1 MSPQSFQ
8 NFYFKWFKFDYENL
22 KAEFFYSFDDE
33 VNFTETI
40 DFFCDKFQAKENLDP
55 DIIDNLLFHLS
66 IAIGISYYKLYPT
79 KKLIIES
86 WNLDKD
92 QINFWEKFYINGLG
106 EFFFKNQISPKWLIN
121 FQFWKNKNKHK
132 LFKINLNRAIVPIW
146 WWKDSLVTIEL
157 LRKTW
162 ISFDTFT
169 FGKNYTLHKIV
180 GKKFWGHRLIIKR
193 QIDPQLFDMNKQGYY
208 NWHVPITWIISFVL
222 SVASY
227 LYDYKYI
234 IFSNEKS
241 ANEGNTEIDW
251 VQINHQRSK
260 SLDFETDFNQY
271 LSKYI
276 SPDLKYF
283 SLLRWM
289 YEIKIAEMFCNY
301 KQYFGLFSSCNT
313 NFKILEDRLLKW
325 NFDNAKRCCVC
336 PKCVF
341 VYTIMRP
348 FLDKKETKLIFGKE
362 LFEDAKLLPLFQQ
375 LLWIEGIKP
384 FDCVWTNEEVILAMW
399 KSYKNFIKETKSK
412 SELPFIL
419 QVFENE
425 VLPHLKE
432 SEFTKLENKLLK
444 IYNENNIPIII
455 NAKF

>member
-8 NFYFKWFKFDYENL
+8 NFYFKGFKFDYENL

-86 WNLDKD
+86 GNLDKD

-106 EFFFKNQISPKWLIN
+106 EFFFKNQISPKGLIN
-121 FQFWKNKNKHK
+121 FQFGKNKNKHK
-132 LFKINLNRAIVPIW
+132 LFKINLNRAIVPIGGG
-146 WWKDSLVTIEL
+146 KDSLVTIEL
-157 LRKTW
+157 LRKTG

-180 GKKFWGHRLIIKR
+180 GKKFGGHRLIIKR

-208 NWHVPITWIISFVL
+208 NGHVPITGIISFVL

-241 ANEGNTEIDW
+241 ANEGNTEIDG

-283 SLLRWM
+283 SLLRGM

-313 NFKILEDRLLKW
+313 NFKILEDRLLKG

-375 LLWIEGIKP
+375 LLGIEGIKP
-384 FDCVWTNEEVILAMW
+384 FDCVGTNEEVILAMW